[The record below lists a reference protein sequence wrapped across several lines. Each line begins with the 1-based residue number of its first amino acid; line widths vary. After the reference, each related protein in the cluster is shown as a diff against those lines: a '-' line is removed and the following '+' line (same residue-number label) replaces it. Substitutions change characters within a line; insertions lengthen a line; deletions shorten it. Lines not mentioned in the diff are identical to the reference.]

1 MCRWKN
7 KNKIKNKVMLPMKKS
22 TLVYCASVIAI
33 AVLLGIYF
41 MPASIEPASS
51 TVAGNPA
58 LAATA
63 PTANHPNTAVAPQA
77 LVDQYCVVCHSQALS
92 TGGLVLEQLAV
103 ADASAHADLWERVL
117 RKLRANAMPPTGMPR
132 PDAASMEGLVAFLE
146 QNLDNQAVAAPNAGR
161 TPALSR
167 LNRTEYRNAIRD
179 LLALELDMTGM
190 LPLDNASFGF
200 DNVNVTDLS
209 PTLMER
215 YLAAA
220 QKISRLAVGAPLP
233 SPLSHVELLAAD
245 LTQEEHFEGLPFGTR
260 GGTAFDYNF
269 PLDGVYNIDVRLAR
283 DRNENVEGLT
293 EAHELEITL
302 DGERVGLFEVT
313 PQRSERFATF
323 YYSDESAGTGLKV
336 EIPVTAGA
344 HKVGV
349 AFLRKNGALLE
360 STRQPYLAHFN
371 RDRHPRTQPAV
382 HSVSVAG
389 PYDSSNVAD
398 NVADTVAGTLPD
410 TPSRQKIFICQPAN
424 VSEEAAC
431 AQQIISNLARQA
443 YRRNVDQD
451 DLAALTAHYNDAAL
465 TAGFEAGIE
474 TALRALLVS
483 PEFLFKVEQEPAGLA
498 SGEVYKISDFELAS
512 RLSFFLWSS
521 IPDAELLALAEKGT
535 LRDPQILSDQVSR
548 MLKDPRANALV
559 SSFAGQWLYLRNLDS
574 VEPNTRL
581 FPDFD
586 DNLRQSMRR
595 ETEMLF
601 GHIMQQDRSVLE
613 LLSADYTFLNERL
626 AKHYGIPNVYGD
638 HFRQVSLPVDSQRS
652 GLLGHGS
659 ILTVT
664 SYANRTSPVL
674 RGKWVLEN
682 ILGIPPP
689 PPPPDVPALS
699 ESETEVK
706 VLTMRERMAQHRAN
720 PVCATCHMVMDP
732 IGLTMENFDAIGR
745 WRSNN
750 ADHLQIDVSGNLPGS
765 EPFAGVSGLRA
776 ALLQSPDAFIGTMS
790 EKLLTYALGRGLE
803 YYDGPAVRK
812 IVRSAQDS
820 ELRFSAMILAIVN
833 STPFQ
838 MRTAL

>member
-1 MCRWKN
+1 M
-7 KNKIKNKVMLPMKKS
+7 ILPVKKL
-22 TLVYCASVIAI
+22 TLVCGAGAFSIVLAL
-33 AVLLGIYF
+33 AVVLGINLLPEPREPGSPI
-41 MPASIEPASS
+41 PADNS
-51 TVAGNPA
+51 A
-58 LAATA
+58 LATTA
-63 PTANHPNTAVAPQA
+63 STAALSGTVVAPQA
-77 LVDQYCVVCHSQALS
+77 VVDQYCVVCHSQGLE

-103 ADASAHADLWERVL
+103 ADAAEHADVWERVL

-132 PDAASMEGLVAFLE
+132 PDNASMEGLVAFLE
-146 QNLDNQAVAAPNAGR
+146 QNLDNQAVTAPNAGR
-161 TPALSR
+161 SPALSR
-167 LNRTEYRNAIRD
+167 LNRTEYRNAVRD
-179 LLALELDMTGM
+179 LLSLEIDMTGM
-190 LPLDNASFGF
+190 LPLENASFGF

-215 YLAAA
+215 YLTAA

-233 SPLSHVELLAAD
+233 SPVSHVELLAAD
-245 LTQEEHFEGLPFGTR
+245 LTQEEHFDGLPFGTR

-323 YYSDESAGTGLKV
+323 YYSDESAGAGLEV

-349 AFLRKNGALLE
+349 TFLRKNGALLE

-382 HSVSVAG
+382 HSVSIAG
-389 PYDSSNVAD
+389 PYDSSGVS
-398 NVADTVAGTLPD
+398 D
-410 TPSRQKIFICQPAN
+410 TPSRQKIFVCQPAN
-424 VSEEAAC
+424 VSEESAC
-431 AQQIISNLARQA
+431 AQLIISNLARNA
-443 YRRNVDQD
+443 YRRNVAQE
-451 DLAALTAHYNDAAL
+451 DLAALTAHYNEAAL
-465 TAGFEAGIE
+465 TGGFEAGIE

-483 PEFLFKVEQEPAGLA
+483 PEFLFKVEQEPAGVA

-512 RLSFFLWSS
+512 RLSFFLWGS
-521 IPDAELLALAEKGT
+521 IPDEELLDLAGQGT
-535 LRDPQILSDQVSR
+535 LRDPQVLSGQVNR
-548 MLKDPRANALV
+548 MLKDPRASELI
-559 SSFAGQWLYLRNLDS
+559 SSFVGQWLYLRNLDS

-601 GHIMQQDRSVLE
+601 GHIVQQDRSVLE
-613 LLSADYTFLNERL
+613 LLSANYTFLNERL

-638 HFRQVSLPVDSQRS
+638 HFRQVSLPADSQRS
-652 GLLGHGS
+652 GVLGHGS

-682 ILGIPPP
+682 VLGIPPP
-689 PPPPDVPALS
+689 PPPPDVPALG

-732 IGLTMENFDAIGR
+732 IGLSMENFDAIGR
-745 WRSNN
+745 WRSGN

-765 EPFAGVSGLRA
+765 EPFTGVSGLRA
-776 ALLQSPDAFIGTMS
+776 ALLESPEAFVGTMS

-812 IVRSAQDS
+812 IVRSAQDN

-838 MRTAL
+838 MRRAL

>member
-1 MCRWKN
+1 MSRWKN

-22 TLVYCASVIAI
+22 TLVSGAGAF
-33 AVLLGIYF
+33 AVAVGLGIF
-41 MPASIEPASS
+41 FLPESSEPDRP
-51 TVAGNPA
+51 TVAENSNLPVTDPIA
-58 LAATA
+58 RVS
-63 PTANHPNTAVAPQA
+63 NTAVDPQA
-77 LVDQYCVVCHSQALS
+77 LVDQYCVVCHSEALN

-103 ADASAHADLWERVL
+103 ADASAHADVWERVL
-117 RKLRANAMPPTGMPR
+117 RKLRANAMPPTGLPR

-146 QNLDNQAVAAPNAGR
+146 QNLDNQAVTAPNAGR

-179 LLALELDMTGM
+179 LLALELDVSGM

-293 EAHELEITL
+293 ESHELEITL

-323 YYSDESAGTGLKV
+323 YYSDESAGTGLEV
-336 EIPVTAGA
+336 GIPVTAGA

-349 AFLRKNGALLE
+349 TFLRKNGALLE
-360 STRQPYLAHFN
+360 STRQPYIAHFN

-382 HSVSVAG
+382 HSVSIAG
-389 PYDSSNVAD
+389 PYDNSGVS
-398 NVADTVAGTLPD
+398 D
-410 TPSRQKIFICQPAN
+410 TPSRNKIFICKPAN
-424 VSEEAAC
+424 VSEESAC
-431 AQQIISNLARQA
+431 AQQIISNLARLA

-451 DLAALTAHYNDAAL
+451 DLAALTAHYNDTAL
-465 TAGFEAGIE
+465 TGGFEAGIE
-474 TALRALLVS
+474 TALRAMLVS
-483 PEFLFKVEQEPAGLA
+483 PEFLFKVVQEPADLD
-498 SGEVYKISDFELAS
+498 SGKVYKVSDFELAS

-521 IPDAELLALAEKGT
+521 IPDEELLTFAGQGA
-535 LRDPQILSDQVSR
+535 LRDPQILSAQVNR
-548 MLKDPRANALV
+548 MLKDPRASALV
-559 SSFAGQWLYLRNLDS
+559 TSFASQWLYLRNLDS

-601 GHIMQQDRSVLE
+601 SHIMQEDRSVLE
-613 LLSADYTFLNERL
+613 LLSAEYTFLNERL

-638 HFRQVSLPVDSQRS
+638 HFRQVSLPAESQRS

-689 PPPPDVPALS
+689 PPPPDVPALGES
-699 ESETEVK
+699 ESQVK

-720 PVCATCHMVMDP
+720 PVCATCHTVMDP
-732 IGLTMENFDAIGR
+732 IGLTLENFDAIGR
-745 WRSNN
+745 WRSDN

-803 YYDGPAVRK
+803 YYDGPAVRE

>member
-1 MCRWKN
+1 M
-7 KNKIKNKVMLPMKKS
+7 ILPVKKL
-22 TLVYCASVIAI
+22 TLVCGAGAFSIVLAL
-33 AVLLGIYF
+33 AVVLGINLLPEPREPGSPI
-41 MPASIEPASS
+41 PADNS
-51 TVAGNPA
+51 A
-58 LAATA
+58 LATTA
-63 PTANHPNTAVAPQA
+63 STAALSGTVVAPQA
-77 LVDQYCVVCHSQALS
+77 VVDQYCVVCHSQGLE

-103 ADASAHADLWERVL
+103 ADAAEHADVWERVL

-132 PDAASMEGLVAFLE
+132 PDNASMEGLVAFLE
-146 QNLDNQAVAAPNAGR
+146 QNLDNQAVTAPNAGR
-161 TPALSR
+161 SPALSR
-167 LNRTEYRNAIRD
+167 LNRTEYRNAVRD
-179 LLALELDMTGM
+179 LLSLEIDMTGM
-190 LPLDNASFGF
+190 LPLENASFGF

-215 YLAAA
+215 YLTAA

-233 SPLSHVELLAAD
+233 SPVSHVELLAAD
-245 LTQEEHFEGLPFGTR
+245 LTQEEHFDGLPFGTR

-323 YYSDESAGTGLKV
+323 YYSDESAGAGLEV

-349 AFLRKNGALLE
+349 TFLRKNGALLE

-382 HSVSVAG
+382 HSVSIAG
-389 PYDSSNVAD
+389 PYDSSGVS
-398 NVADTVAGTLPD
+398 D
-410 TPSRQKIFICQPAN
+410 TPSRQKIFVCQPAN
-424 VSEEAAC
+424 VSEESAC
-431 AQQIISNLARQA
+431 AQLIISNLARNA
-443 YRRNVDQD
+443 YRRNVAQE
-451 DLAALTAHYNDAAL
+451 DLAALTAHYNEAAL
-465 TAGFEAGIE
+465 TGGFEAGIE

-483 PEFLFKVEQEPAGLA
+483 PEFLFKVEQEPAGVA

-512 RLSFFLWSS
+512 RLSFFLWGS
-521 IPDAELLALAEKGT
+521 IPDEELLDLAGQGT
-535 LRDPQILSDQVSR
+535 LRDPQVLSGQVNR
-548 MLKDPRANALV
+548 MLKDPRASELI
-559 SSFAGQWLYLRNLDS
+559 SSFVGQWLYLRNLDS

-601 GHIMQQDRSVLE
+601 GHIVQQDRSVLE
-613 LLSADYTFLNERL
+613 LLSANYTFLNERL

-638 HFRQVSLPVDSQRS
+638 HFRQVSLPADSQRS
-652 GLLGHGS
+652 GVLGHGS

-682 ILGIPPP
+682 VLGIPPP
-689 PPPPDVPALS
+689 PPPPDVPALG

-745 WRSNN
+745 WRSGN

-765 EPFAGVSGLRA
+765 EPFTGVSGLRA
-776 ALLQSPDAFIGTMS
+776 ALLESPEAFVGTMS

-812 IVRSAQDS
+812 IVRSAQDN

-838 MRTAL
+838 MRRAL